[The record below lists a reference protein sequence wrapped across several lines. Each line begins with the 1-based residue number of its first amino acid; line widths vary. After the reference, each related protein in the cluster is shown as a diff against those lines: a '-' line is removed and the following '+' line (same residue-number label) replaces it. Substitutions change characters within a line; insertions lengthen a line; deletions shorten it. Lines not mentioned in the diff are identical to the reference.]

1 MPENFKS
8 ENDDVTAG
16 DIPDWH
22 NVNSGHEDKNM
33 NIRNSSEELCRPELR
48 HVLGKKQGVEFLR
61 RTVTRRRTPLQ
72 RIPASWTP
80 GLQELLGACSPPG
93 SCSCP
98 SQEKRR
104 LEKVARG
111 WRTGDIYQQLFFWE
125 GAANL
130 SYY

>member
-16 DIPDWH
+16 DIPDRH

-80 GLQELLGACSPPG
+80 GTPRSLFPTWKLFLSLPG
-93 SCSCP
+93 
-98 SQEKRR
+98 E
-104 LEKVARG
+104 EKVGEGCQRG

-125 GAANL
+125 GAAIL